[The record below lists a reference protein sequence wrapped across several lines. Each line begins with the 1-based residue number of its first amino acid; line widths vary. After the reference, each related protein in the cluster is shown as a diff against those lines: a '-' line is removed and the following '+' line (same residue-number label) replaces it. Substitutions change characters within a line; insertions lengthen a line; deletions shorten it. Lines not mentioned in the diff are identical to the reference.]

1 MYRILIV
8 DDEPLILNGL
18 VELCH
23 RVTDIELE
31 VFPAATSQEALDW
44 LGRTKIDIVLSDI
57 RMPGMSGL
65 ELHQEIMKQWPKC
78 KVIFLTGYSDFSYVQ
93 QAIRQGSVDYIL
105 KTEGNAKIMD
115 SIIRAASALE
125 EERYTDSLFIQAKQ
139 QRMLAMPYLQQQY
152 MSEILQGDP
161 ETVRSIREKFDEL
174 HIKLGA
180 DAPCLLMIARIDDW
194 GDIHSATDRALIYF
208 ALDNIASELLM
219 PMARSLSMK
228 VEKNKMVWFL
238 QPVEATPT
246 MEAWARVILFVRG
259 MLEEIQQTC
268 LKLLKRPISLALAA
282 DAVEWT
288 ALPRKF
294 DLLSLLFHSGLG
306 IGKELILLEPSRGL
320 ADQDASAEARLSSV
334 HLHKIEYLKACMEN
348 GHEESFFDTLDELL
362 SFASQAGP
370 FPSGVQ
376 LELYFLLVSV
386 LLPHSLKDADGEEKS
401 DRDLVK
407 FTQMKRFESWRQI
420 CEEFILTARR
430 IFEQKQT
437 GMNMQEHELIRKIQ
451 SYVTTHMSSDVS
463 LTKIGEVVGHNPSYL
478 SRLYKKLTGQ
488 GLSTYIND
496 VRLDKSKL
504 MLEQDRLKVHE
515 IATELGFLSSQYFH
529 RFFKKATNLTPQEY
543 RELKREKKE

>member
-18 VELCH
+18 VELCN
-23 RVTDIELE
+23 RVTEIELE
-31 VFPAATSQEALDW
+31 IYAAATSQEALDW
-44 LGRTKIDIVLSDI
+44 LGRTKVDIVLSDI

-78 KVIFLTGYSDFSYVQ
+78 KVIFLTGYSDFAYVQ

-105 KTEGNAKIMD
+105 KTEGNAKIKE
-115 SIIRAASALE
+115 SILRAATSLE
-125 EERYTDSLFIQAKQ
+125 EERFMDSLFVQAKQ
-139 QRMLAMPYLQQQY
+139 QKMLALPYLQQQY

-161 ETVRSIREKFDEL
+161 ATIASIRDKFEEL
-174 HIKLGA
+174 QIKLS
-180 DAPCLLMIARIDDW
+180 DDTPCLLLIVRIDDW
-194 GDIHSATDRALIYF
+194 GEIHSATDRALIYF
-208 ALDNIASELLM
+208 ALDNIANELLM

-228 VEKNKMVWFL
+228 YEKNKMAWFL
-238 QPVEATPT
+238 QPAEAEPT
-246 MEAWARVILFVRG
+246 TEEWTRTILFVRG

-268 LKLLKRPISLALAA
+268 LKLLKRPISLALAT

-288 ALPRKF
+288 SLPQKF
-294 DLLSLLFHSGLG
+294 DLLNLLFHSGLG
-306 IGKELILLEPSRGL
+306 IGKELILLEPNRNAKDEDRSEG
-320 ADQDASAEARLSSV
+320 ARLSSV

-348 GHEESFFDTLDELL
+348 GHEEPFFDTLDELL
-362 SFASQAGP
+362 SVASMAGP

-386 LLPHSLKDADGEEKS
+386 LLPHSLIDSDSDAKDLG
-401 DRDLVK
+401 K
-407 FTQMKRFESWRQI
+407 FTQMERFETWHQF

-430 IFEQKQT
+430 IFEQKQV
-437 GMNMQEHELIRKIQ
+437 GMNVQEHELIHKIQ
-451 SYVTTHMSSDVS
+451 NYITTHISSDVS

-488 GLSTYIND
+488 GLLTYIND
-496 VRLDKSKL
+496 VRLEKSKT

-543 RELKREKKE
+543 RELKRDQKE

>member
-23 RVTDIELE
+23 RVTEIEIE
-31 VFPAATSQEALDW
+31 VYAAATSQEALDW
-44 LGRTKIDIVLSDI
+44 LGRAKVDIVLSDI

-105 KTEGNAKIMD
+105 KTEGNAKIKE
-115 SIIRAASALE
+115 SILRAAHSLE
-125 EERYTDSLFIQAKQ
+125 EERYMDSLFIQAQ
-139 QRMLAMPYLQQQY
+139 QQKLMALPYLQQQY

-161 ETVRSIREKFDEL
+161 ETVESIHEKFDEL
-174 HIKLGA
+174 HIKLS
-180 DAPCLLMIARIDDW
+180 DDTPCLLMIARIDEW
-194 GDIHSATDRALIYF
+194 GDIHSTTDRALIYF
-208 ALDNIASELLM
+208 ALDNITSELLM

-228 VEKNKMVWFL
+228 YEKNKMVWFL
-238 QPVEATPT
+238 QPAVTEITAEGWSRTL
-246 MEAWARVILFVRG
+246 LFIRE
-259 MLEEIQQTC
+259 MLAEIQQTC

-282 DAVEWT
+282 DAVKWS
-288 ALPRKF
+288 ALPQKF
-294 DLLSLLFHSGLG
+294 DLLNMLFHSGLG
-306 IGKELILLEPSRGL
+306 IGKELILLEPSKSGEGSDIRI
-320 ADQDASAEARLSSV
+320 EARLSSV
-334 HLHKIEYLKACMEN
+334 HLHKIEYLKASLEN
-348 GHEESFFDTLDELL
+348 GHEEPFFETLGELL
-362 SFASQAGP
+362 SFASQAGT
-370 FPSGVQ
+370 FPSAVQ

-386 LLPHSLKDADGEEKS
+386 LLPHSLVES
-401 DRDLVK
+401 DSDMGPERELNK
-407 FTQMKRFESWRQI
+407 FTQMERFESWHQI
-420 CEEFILTARR
+420 CDEFIRTARK
-430 IFEQKQT
+430 IFEQQQV
-437 GMNMQEHELIRKIQ
+437 GMNVQEHELIRKIQ
-451 SYVTTHMSSDVS
+451 NYVTTHMSVDVS

-488 GLSTYIND
+488 GLLTYIND
-496 VRLDKSKL
+496 VRLEKSKV

-543 RELKREKKE
+543 RELKREPKE

>member
-18 VELCH
+18 VELCN
-23 RVTDIELE
+23 RVTEIELE
-31 VFPAATSQEALDW
+31 IFAAATSQEALDW
-44 LGRTKIDIVLSDI
+44 LGRTKVDIVLSDI

-78 KVIFLTGYSDFSYVQ
+78 KVIFLTGYSDFAYVQ

-105 KTEGNAKIMD
+105 KTEGNAKIKE
-115 SIIRAASALE
+115 SILRAATSLE
-125 EERYTDSLFIQAKQ
+125 EERFMDSLFVQAKQ
-139 QRMLAMPYLQQQY
+139 QKMLALPYLQQQY

-161 ETVRSIREKFDEL
+161 ATIASIHDKFEEL
-174 HIKLGA
+174 HIKLSA
-180 DAPCLLMIARIDDW
+180 DTPCLLLIVRIDDW
-194 GDIHSATDRALIYF
+194 GEIHSATDRALIYF
-208 ALDNIASELLM
+208 ALDNIANELLM

-228 VEKNKMVWFL
+228 YEKNKMAWFL
-238 QPVEATPT
+238 QPAEAELTT
-246 MEAWARVILFVRG
+246 EGWTRTILFVRG

-268 LKLLKRPISLALAA
+268 LNLLKRPISLALAT

-288 ALPRKF
+288 SLPQKF
-294 DLLSLLFHSGLG
+294 DLLNLLFHSGLG
-306 IGKELILLEPSRGL
+306 IGKELILLEPNRNAKDEDRSEG
-320 ADQDASAEARLSSV
+320 ARLSSV

-348 GHEESFFDTLDELL
+348 GHEEPFFDTLDELL
-362 SFASQAGP
+362 SVASMAGP

-386 LLPHSLKDADGEEKS
+386 LLPHSLIDSDSDAKDLG
-401 DRDLVK
+401 K
-407 FTQMKRFESWRQI
+407 FTQMERFETWHQI

-430 IFEQKQT
+430 IFEQKQV
-437 GMNMQEHELIRKIQ
+437 GMNVQEYELIRKIQ
-451 SYVTTHMSSDVS
+451 NYITTHISGDVS

-488 GLSTYIND
+488 GLLTYIND
-496 VRLDKSKL
+496 VRLEKSKT
-504 MLEQDRLKVHE
+504 MLEQDCLKVHE

-543 RELKREKKE
+543 RELKRDQKE